1 MILASHYQCIVEINP
16 APSVV
21 WHWTKTTIDDTPTL
35 GVLDGTRIAVG
46 RQMHRLPHE
55 LLEMVI
61 SYLIYD
67 TPSLKAYAATCFAWY
82 TVAAPHLHH
91 TLTLKHWNTTAARMD
106 LNPFMTLHKLGLL
119 PLVKKLQFPS
129 DRYISPWVVPELF
142 DSGGLRHFSALV
154 NVQDLMI
161 TDLDLSKFTLGV
173 ENYFGHFSHTLRSIT
188 LLHTGGHL
196 WQLVDFLRLFP
207 KLDDIKLIS
216 YRGTIGMDNTPT
228 QRAQIRGSLRGKLT
242 LAYVVDWKLLKGI
255 VDSFGG
261 MRFVSMDLDGVA
273 GAQLLLDAC
282 TGTLQTLR
290 FRTGSLPY
298 DCKNLPAEYETTS
311 VLTEPETDSPRL
323 SSDL

>member
-1 MILASHYQCIVEINP
+1 M
-16 APSVV
+16 
-21 WHWTKTTIDDTPTL
+21 
-35 GVLDGTRIAVG
+35 G
-46 RQMHRLPHE
+46 RQTHRLPHE

-106 LNPFMTLHKLGLL
+106 LNPFIKLHKLGLL

-161 TDLDLSKFTLGV
+161 AHLDLSKFTLGV
-173 ENYFGHFSHTLRSIT
+173 KNYFGHFSHTLRSIT
-188 LLHTGGHL
+188 LLYTGGLL

-207 KLDDIKLIS
+207 KLDDIKLIR
-216 YRGTIGMDNTPT
+216 YFGTIGMDNTHDPT

-242 LAYVVDWKLLKGI
+242 LVDVLDWKLLKEI
-255 VDSFGG
+255 ADSFGG

-273 GAQLLLDAC
+273 GAQFLLDVCA
-282 TGTLQTLR
+282 GTLQTLR
-290 FRTGSLPY
+290 FRTGSLLY
-298 DCKNLPAEYETTS
+298 DCKSLLEEYEMAS
-311 VLTEPETDSPRL
+311 VLT
-323 SSDL
+323 